1 MTPQYLIDER
11 NRRSKSAKVACVGE
25 FLLAVILI
33 LPVTIPLFLILS
45 LNPMYMIVVPLLM
58 AILAIPALGLIIYGM
73 LGSVSRNLF

>member
-1 MTPQYLIDER
+1 MIPQYLIDER